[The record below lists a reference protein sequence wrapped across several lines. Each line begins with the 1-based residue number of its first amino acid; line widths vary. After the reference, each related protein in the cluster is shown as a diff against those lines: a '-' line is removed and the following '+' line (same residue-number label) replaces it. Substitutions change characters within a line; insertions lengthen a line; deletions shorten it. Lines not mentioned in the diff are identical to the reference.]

1 MLDRFRDLVELIHD
15 VVKEL
20 QAKAMAAE
28 VEVEV
33 DAGRGGPAARIVTKV
48 KELVELIKVTL
59 TPALTRALTPT
70 LTLTLTPPLTLTL

>member
-28 VEVEV
+28 V
-33 DAGRGGPAARIVTKV
+33 DAGRNGPAARIVTKV

-59 TPALTRALTPT
+59 TPALTQALTPT
-70 LTLTLTPPLTLTL
+70 LTLTLTPPLTLTLWSR